1 MFSPSDRLRLFSGK
15 TRYISSFT
23 PFEIV
28 KISTNESSLPN
39 EHGFKFARLNPLA
52 YYVTDLLRILQHLR
66 AENDIALQP
75 CTPINSDVEELEQEV
90 CRLQQQLQMAEE
102 ELSRR
107 YEPDPVRFTSM
118 EDYEVCEKQLL
129 DTLTHVVQRMVIS
142 VTLTCWSMPAWRYG
156 TQHKGEDTIEP

>member
-15 TRYISSFT
+15 TRYILSFT
-23 PFEIV
+23 PFVMQKVNQERQNIQAH
-28 KISTNESSLPN
+28 TNSFIRN
-39 EHGFKFARLNPLA
+39 RLVHSITN
-52 YYVTDLLRILQHLR
+52 LLRILQHLR
-66 AENDIALQP
+66 AENDIVLQP

-129 DTLTHVVQRMVIS
+129 DTLTHVVQR
-142 VTLTCWSMPAWRYG
+142 
-156 TQHKGEDTIEP
+156 TIYLHMKHLLCFTTGRELSSPM